1 MTDTLPTPAQIN
13 QMNNSAL
20 KSALKDLVKRC
31 NEAEKTVQL
40 GIEGT
45 DGQPTTNGLLQ
56 EILGEIKKFNADREQ
71 INEELKNLR
80 DSNNLLLE
88 AVAQQQRFLEEID
101 SEKRSKNLI
110 VLGTP
115 ETDLKVGNK
124 TAKTDLEKIEL
135 VLNTIGY
142 QDPDIVSVQRL
153 GKVNADAARSRPV
166 KVVLQTAADRQKALS
181 LVENLAQAQGG
192 SLANIKIKKD
202 THPAIRKEFGRL
214 FEVERQEK
222 AKPENVGKVVEFD
235 KRKRLIT
242 VDGLVV
248 DRFKPSFFL
257 IKEGIDC
264 R

>member
-31 NEAEKTVQL
+31 NETEKTVQL
-40 GIEGT
+40 GIEGA

-124 TAKTDLEKIEL
+124 TAKTDLEK
-135 VLNTIGY
+135 
-142 QDPDIVSVQRL
+142 
-153 GKVNADAARSRPV
+153 
-166 KVVLQTAADRQKALS
+166 
-181 LVENLAQAQGG
+181 
-192 SLANIKIKKD
+192 
-202 THPAIRKEFGRL
+202 
-214 FEVERQEK
+214 
-222 AKPENVGKVVEFD
+222 
-235 KRKRLIT
+235 
-242 VDGLVV
+242 
-248 DRFKPSFFL
+248 
-257 IKEGIDC
+257 
-264 R
+264 

>member
-1 MTDTLPTPAQIN
+1 M
-13 QMNNSAL
+13 
-20 KSALKDLVKRC
+20 
-31 NEAEKTVQL
+31 
-40 GIEGT
+40 
-45 DGQPTTNGLLQ
+45 
-56 EILGEIKKFNADREQ
+56 
-71 INEELKNLR
+71 
-80 DSNNLLLE
+80 
-88 AVAQQQRFLEEID
+88 
-101 SEKRSKNLI
+101 
-110 VLGTP
+110 
-115 ETDLKVGNK
+115 GNK

-153 GKVNADAARSRPV
+153 GKVNADAGRSRPV

>member
-31 NEAEKTVQL
+31 NEAEKNVQL

-101 SEKRSKNLI
+101 SEKR
-110 VLGTP
+110 
-115 ETDLKVGNK
+115 
-124 TAKTDLEKIEL
+124 
-135 VLNTIGY
+135 
-142 QDPDIVSVQRL
+142 
-153 GKVNADAARSRPV
+153 
-166 KVVLQTAADRQKALS
+166 
-181 LVENLAQAQGG
+181 
-192 SLANIKIKKD
+192 
-202 THPAIRKEFGRL
+202 
-214 FEVERQEK
+214 
-222 AKPENVGKVVEFD
+222 
-235 KRKRLIT
+235 
-242 VDGLVV
+242 
-248 DRFKPSFFL
+248 
-257 IKEGIDC
+257 
-264 R
+264 